1 MAPAEK
7 GFSWS
12 NIAVGATM
20 NLVRCSPCFVIGIL

>member
-20 NLVRCSPCFVIGIL
+20 NLVRSLCLTTGIV